1 MRPLQVCT
9 IMKLTSL
16 TNLSLIFVVSL
27 TWALIELS
35 KQPALQDKLR
45 KELQAFGMDA
55 GWDQLMG
62 PQLPYL
68 DAVVHETLRLHPP
81 LTETTRVA
89 SKDDILHLSMP
100 LPTGEAS
107 IAICKGT
114 TISVPTICINRAE
127 AIWGLNAKEFNPER
141 WLVPEEE
148 GKEPTKV
155 QWGKAALENT
165 FRQVQGHRHLLTFSD
180 GPRTCLGKGF
190 ALVEFKAVLSVLIR
204 TYAFEFPN
212 GPETKIRVKN
222 GILPRPKVVGCEG
235 VQVPMVVRRN

>member
-27 TWALIELS
+27 TWALIELA

-81 LTETTRVA
+81 LTETTRVVYL
-89 SKDDILHLSMP
+89 IY
-100 LPTGEAS
+100 
-107 IAICKGT
+107 
-114 TISVPTICINRAE
+114 
-127 AIWGLNAKEFNPER
+127 FFYF
-141 WLVPEEE
+141 
-148 GKEPTKV
+148 GK
-155 QWGKAALENT
+155 L
-165 FRQVQGHRHLLTFSD
+165 
-180 GPRTCLGKGF
+180 
-190 ALVEFKAVLSVLIR
+190 
-204 TYAFEFPN
+204 
-212 GPETKIRVKN
+212 
-222 GILPRPKVVGCEG
+222 
-235 VQVPMVVRRN
+235 